1 MHARSTQASFQGRW
15 PSAHYSSLKDEL
27 LVDNPPPPAQDEC
40 RVTVAGDGLGI
51 LGRCELSGD
60 GMTLRCVDRAAD
72 EIGAV
77 VLPKVKVRSF
87 GLNRTPAI
95 RGNAFELAVD
105 EHRLSIRVSKIEP

>member
-1 MHARSTQASFQGRW
+1 
-15 PSAHYSSLKDEL
+15 
-27 LVDNPPPPAQDEC
+27 
-40 RVTVAGDGLGI
+40 
-51 LGRCELSGD
+51 
-60 GMTLRCVDRAAD
+60 MTLRCVDRAAD